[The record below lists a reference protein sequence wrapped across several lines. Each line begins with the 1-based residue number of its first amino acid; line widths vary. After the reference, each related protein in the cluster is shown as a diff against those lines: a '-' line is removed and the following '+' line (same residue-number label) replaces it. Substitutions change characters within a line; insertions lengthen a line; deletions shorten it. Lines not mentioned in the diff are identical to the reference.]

1 MSQNTEKPAAP
12 AVPAATILLVRD
24 GAKGLEVFMVKRHH
38 QIDFATGALV
48 FPGGKASKSDFDPDL
63 GAHMDGAAAWSSE
76 MRALAAAAIREAFE
90 EAGILL
96 ARDGGTGEFVD
107 EARLQRLEQYRQP
120 LEKAEIGLRDLVE
133 KENLRLACDH
143 LVHFAHWITPKMMPK
158 RFDTH
163 FFIALAP
170 HGHTGRHDGRES
182 VDSVWITPD
191 EAIADRKRWNIIF
204 PTKLNLMKLAQSKSV
219 DAALEAARAAPP
231 LTVEPWVE
239 QGPEGAILRI
249 RDDAGYTQTWTSMR
263 DGV

>member
-1 MSQNTEKPAAP
+1 MSENSTKPVAAP
-12 AVPAATILLVRD
+12 VPAATILLIRD

-48 FPGGKASKSDFDPDL
+48 FPGGKATKSDFDVEL
-63 GAHMDGAAAWSSE
+63 GDYMDGAAAWSSE

-96 ARDGGTGEFVD
+96 ARDGKTGEFVD
-107 EARLQRLEQYRQP
+107 ESRLARLDAHREP
-120 LEKAEIGLRDLVE
+120 LEKGEMSLRDLVV

-143 LVHFAHWITPKMMPK
+143 LVHFAHWITPKMMAK

-170 HGHTGRHDGRES
+170 HGHSGHHDGRES
-182 VDSVWITPD
+182 VDSVWIGPD

-204 PTKLNLMKLAQSKSV
+204 PTKLNLMKLAHSKSV
-219 DAALEAARAAPP
+219 DAALAAARAAPP
-231 LTVEPWVE
+231 LTVEPWVDN
-239 QGPEGAILRI
+239 GPDGAILRI
-249 RDDAGYTQTWTSMR
+249 RDDAGYEQTWTSMR

>member
-1 MSQNTEKPAAP
+1 MSDNSAKPVAAP
-12 AVPAATILLVRD
+12 VPAATILLIRD
-24 GAKGLEVFMVKRHH
+24 SANGLEVFMVKRHH

-48 FPGGKASKSDFDPDL
+48 FPGGKAQRSDFDPEL
-63 GAHMDGAAAWSSE
+63 GAHMDGVAAWSSE

-96 ARDGGTGEFVD
+96 ARDGETGALIDDVRL
-107 EARLQRLEQYRQP
+107 ARLAHYRQP
-120 LEKAEIGLRDLVE
+120 LEKGEISLGDMVA

-170 HGHTGRHDGRES
+170 HGHAGSHDGRES
-182 VDSVWITPD
+182 VDSLWISPT
-191 EAIADRKRWNIIF
+191 EAIADRKRWKIIF
-204 PTKLNLMKLAQSKSV
+204 PTKLNLMKLAQSTTV
-219 DAALEAARAAPP
+219 DEALAAARTAPP

-239 QGPEGAILRI
+239 EGPDGAILRI
-249 RDDAGYTQTWTSMR
+249 RDDAGYEQTWTSAR
-263 DGV
+263 DGL

>member
-1 MSQNTEKPAAP
+1 MSDEAKKPIAEP
-12 AVPAATILLVRD
+12 IPAATILLVRD
-24 GAKGLEVFMVKRHH
+24 GASGLEVFMVKRHH

-48 FPGGKASKSDFDPDL
+48 FPGGKATKADFDPEL
-63 GAHMDGAAAWSSE
+63 GRHMDGAGAWSSE

-96 ARDGGTGEFVD
+96 ARDAQTGELVD
-107 EARLQRLEQYRQP
+107 EARLQQLDAYRQP
-120 LEKAEIGLRDLVE
+120 LEEGEISLRELVE
-133 KENLRLACDH
+133 RENLRLACDR

-170 HGHTGRHDGRES
+170 HGHRGRHDGRES
-182 VDSVWITPD
+182 VDSVWVSPA

-204 PTKLNLMKLAQSKSV
+204 PTKLNLMKLGQSKSV
-219 DAALEAARAAPP
+219 DAALIAARAAPP

-239 QGPEGAILRI
+239 ETPDGAILRI
-249 RDDAGYTQTWTSMR
+249 RDDAGYAQTWTSVR
-263 DGV
+263 DGL

>member
-1 MSQNTEKPAAP
+1 MSDKATRPVVAP
-12 AVPAATILLVRD
+12 VPAATILLVRD
-24 GAKGLEVFMVKRHH
+24 GAGGLEVFMVKRHH

-48 FPGGKASKSDFDPDL
+48 FPGGKATKTDFDPEL
-63 GAHMDGAAAWSSE
+63 GAHMDGVAAWSSE

-96 ARDGGTGEFVD
+96 ARDAETGEMID
-107 EARLQRLEQYRQP
+107 DLRLARLEAYRQP
-120 LEKAEIGLRDLVE
+120 LEKGEMSLRDLVV

-170 HGHTGRHDGRES
+170 HGHAGHHDGRES
-182 VDSVWITPD
+182 VDSVWIGPD

-204 PTKLNLMKLAQSKSV
+204 PTKLNLMKLAQAKSV
-219 DAALEAARAAPP
+219 DAALAAARAAPP

-239 QGPEGAILRI
+239 EGADGQILRI

-263 DGV
+263 DGI

>member
-1 MSQNTEKPAAP
+1 
-12 AVPAATILLVRD
+12 
-24 GAKGLEVFMVKRHH
+24 
-38 QIDFATGALV
+38 
-48 FPGGKASKSDFDPDL
+48 
-63 GAHMDGAAAWSSE
+63 MDGVADWSSE

-96 ARDGGTGEFVD
+96 ARDAKTGEFVD
-107 EARLQRLEQYRQP
+107 GTRLARLDAHRQP
-120 LEKAEIGLRDLVE
+120 LEKGEMTLRDLVE
-133 KENLRLACDH
+133 KEHLRLACDH
-143 LVHFAHWITPKMMPK
+143 LVHFAHWITPTMMPK

-170 HGHTGRHDGRES
+170 HGHAGHHDGRES
-182 VDSVWITPD
+182 VDSVWIGPD

-219 DAALEAARAAPP
+219 DTALEAARAAPP

-239 QGPEGAILRI
+239 QGADGAILKI
-249 RDDAGYTQTWTSMR
+249 REDAGYTQTWTSMR